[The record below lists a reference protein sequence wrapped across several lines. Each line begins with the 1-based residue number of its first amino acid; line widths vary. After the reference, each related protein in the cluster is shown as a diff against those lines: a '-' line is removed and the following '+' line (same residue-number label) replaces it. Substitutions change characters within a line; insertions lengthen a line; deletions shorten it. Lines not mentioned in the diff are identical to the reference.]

1 MGGQVP
7 AEVGPRAT
15 LAMVAESCGVSLPT
29 VSKVLN
35 GRADVAS
42 ATRARVEE
50 ALRQHNY
57 RPPGARSRGTP
68 ATTRT
73 IELVFDDI
81 ASAYSTEVLHG
92 VTDGGDE
99 HGVDVV
105 TRKFPALSERPPR
118 NDAAWARR
126 LVDAGRRGLIV
137 VTSEL
142 TSRQLAAFDRVGLA
156 LVVIDPV
163 NLPRTD
169 VVSVGATNWSGGLEA
184 TEHLIRLG
192 HRRIAYIGGPVA
204 SSPSR
209 ARLHGYRAALENAG
223 IPADPRLVRDGMFD
237 FPSGLAMGAE
247 LLDAPD
253 RPTAVFAGSDETAM
267 GVLAAARAR
276 GVRTPEQLSVVGF
289 DDTYL
294 CEMATPA
301 LTTVRQPLREMGRVA
316 LRTLLRMIAGEPL
329 DSHHVELAT
338 TLVVRES
345 TAPPG

>member
-1 MGGQVP
+1 MP
-7 AEVGPRAT
+7 EGPRAT

-35 GRADVAS
+35 GRADVAA

-50 ALRQHNY
+50 ALRAHNY
-57 RPPGARSRGTP
+57 RPPGARTRGMP
-68 ATTRT
+68 AAART
-73 IELVFDDI
+73 VELVFDDI
-81 ASAYSTEVLHG
+81 ISPYATEVLHG

-99 HGVDVV
+99 LGVDVV
-105 TRKFPALSERPPR
+105 VRRLPSLSEKPPR
-118 NDAAWARR
+118 TEAAWARR
-126 LVDAGRRGLIV
+126 LTEAGRKGLIV

-142 TSRQLAAFDRVGLA
+142 TSRQLAAFDRAGLS

-163 NLPRTD
+163 NLPRSD

-184 TEHLIRLG
+184 TDHLIRLG
-192 HRRIAYIGGPVA
+192 HRRIAFVGGPVA

-223 IPADPRLVRDGMFD
+223 IRSDPALIRNGSFD
-237 FPSGLAMGAE
+237 FVSGLMLGGE
-247 LLDAPD
+247 LLSAKEP
-253 RPTAVFAGSDETAM
+253 PTAVFAASDPTAV
-267 GVLAAARAR
+267 GVFAAAQAR
-276 GVRTPEQLSVVGF
+276 GLRVPDDLSVVGF

-294 CEMATPA
+294 TVMSMPA
-301 LTTVRQPLREMGRVA
+301 LTSVRQPLREMGRVA
-316 LRTLLRMIAGEPL
+316 LRTLLSLIAGEKL

-345 TAPPG
+345 TAKPRR